1 MDVLVFELFIF
12 LVMYV
17 WYFARKTNN
26 RFTKF
31 VELGQ
36 FVPKLNELSHDDNIP
51 RFSTHLIY
59 LTKANSR
66 HEIEDKIMRSIFSK
80 KPKRADVYWFY
91 TSIAPNN
98 RTP

>member
-1 MDVLVFELFIF
+1 MDVLFFELFIF

-51 RFSTHLIY
+51 
-59 LTKANSR
+59 
-66 HEIEDKIMRSIFSK
+66 
-80 KPKRADVYWFY
+80 
-91 TSIAPNN
+91 
-98 RTP
+98 